1 LSQVHGRAGGRGGWK
16 GGRRRPLTTYNIE
29 DKTHVFKVLIDL
41 AATPAKDSIRLTP
54 ALRLRGSRL
63 NVSGDLASREM
74 PDLDMLLI
82 PQHGVDTSI
91 LRIESVA
98 IASVGMSRGVKAT
111 ANVEVADVAVR
122 VALKTRVQARE
133 GRVLDTALGRVS

>member
-1 LSQVHGRAGGRGGWK
+1 
-16 GGRRRPLTTYNIE
+16 
-29 DKTHVFKVLIDL
+29 
-41 AATPAKDSIRLTP
+41 
-54 ALRLRGSRL
+54 
-63 NVSGDLASREM
+63 M